1 MPNNDITTAMPGVA
15 RFWLTIFLLTATGV
29 AAYGILSLWTPA
41 QSLGQIP
48 AKNCAKDSKPGLSNI
63 YPERVDLGSAVPVLL
78 IGCAFPEDTQ
88 VKFNGVIHGS
98 SRVDDAHIRID
109 LTTADVAVA
118 NIVKITLSSQGTD
131 YGNGAITISPA
142 VISWDFFGHH
152 FPGINEELQLLLLVI
167 FSGALGSSV
176 YSIKSL
182 ADYRGSGKLYS
193 VWYIFYFVQPVE
205 GAGIALIFYFAIRG
219 GFLAGT
225 GADVKAVNPFGICAV
240 AALAGA
246 FSDMAFGKLREVFD
260 TLFKPTDDRPGK
272 IEAPKIA
279 TTSLPDGMVGTE
291 YKQALAATGG
301 VAPLKWSVSPML
313 PDGLTLDETTGT
325 ISGKPTAVKVKTPYT
340 FKVADSAMPA
350 NVATVELMLEIK
362 PAGSAPGTATPTIP
376 DVTTPVPSTT
386 PTSTGT
392 PPATATPGTS

>member
-15 RFWLTIFLLTATGV
+15 RFWLTIFLLVATGV
-29 AAYGILSLWTPA
+29 TAYGILSLWAPA
-41 QSLGQIP
+41 QSPGQVP
-48 AKNCAKDSKPGLSNI
+48 AKNCAQNSNPDLSNI
-63 YPERVDLGSAVPVLL
+63 YPDRVDTGSAVPVLL
-78 IGCAFPEDTQ
+78 IGCAFPKDTQ

-98 SRVDDAHIRID
+98 SWVDDSHIRLD

-118 NIVKITLSSQGTD
+118 NIVKITLSSKDTD
-131 YGNGAITISPA
+131 YGNGVIAISPA
-142 VISWDFFGHH
+142 VISWNFFGLH
-152 FPGINEELQLLLLVI
+152 FAGISQELQLLLLVI

-176 YSIKSL
+176 YAIKSL
-182 ADYRGSGKLYS
+182 ADYRGAGKLYS

-246 FSDMAFGKLREVFD
+246 FSDMAFGKLREVFE

-272 IEAPKIA
+272 IEAPKIT

-291 YKQALAATGG
+291 YKQKLAETGG
-301 VAPLKWSVSPML
+301 VAPLKFSVSPTL

-325 ISGKPTAVKVKTPYT
+325 ISGTPTAVKDKTPYT
-340 FKVADSAMPA
+340 FKVTDSAKPA
-350 NVATVELMLEIK
+350 NVATKEITLEIK
-362 PAGSAPGTATPTIP
+362 PAGSAP
-376 DVTTPVPSTT
+376 
-386 PTSTGT
+386 
-392 PPATATPGTS
+392 ATATPATPVETPPPIQPQPVL